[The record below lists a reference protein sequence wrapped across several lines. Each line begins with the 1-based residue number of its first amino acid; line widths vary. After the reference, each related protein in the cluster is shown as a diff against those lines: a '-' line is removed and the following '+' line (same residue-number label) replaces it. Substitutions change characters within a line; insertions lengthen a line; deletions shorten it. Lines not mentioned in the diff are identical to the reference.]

1 MTNVDINKLTDLKFL
16 EKKLNKNYNDNIFF
30 KELNDNQR
38 KAVETLDGP
47 LLVLSGAGTGKTRV
61 LTARIANLIFSQ
73 KTNPWNI
80 LAVTFTNKAAREMRE
95 RLETIIGPR
104 VNNIWLGTF
113 HSIAA
118 RILRENAELVL
129 LKSNFTIINP
139 DDQKRLLKE
148 LIIFESILRVIT

>member
-1 MTNVDINKLTDLKFL
+1 MTKVDTNKLTDLKFL

-73 KTNPWNI
+73 IIKG
-80 LAVTFTNKAAREMRE
+80 NKKFRAL
-95 RLETIIGPR
+95 RL
-104 VNNIWLGTF
+104 N
-113 HSIAA
+113 
-118 RILRENAELVL
+118 
-129 LKSNFTIINP
+129 
-139 DDQKRLLKE
+139 
-148 LIIFESILRVIT
+148 